1 MQYGFVHVHVSVVVD
16 EHVWGFMAH
25 FKENEN
31 CLCLL
36 LAVMTL
42 CVLKNQTVKM

>member
-1 MQYGFVHVHVSVVVD
+1 MQYGFVHVHVSVVAD

-25 FKENEN
+25 FKENKN

-42 CVLKNQTVKM
+42 VFLC